1 MLYLIITIFAIGLI
15 LNPLGTLYTV
25 YEARKPGS
33 KYANKDVCRQFH
45 LKMKVA
51 SFVVCGISILLLY
64 LFRDHL

>member
-1 MLYLIITIFAIGLI
+1 MLYLIITIFTIGLI

-33 KYANKDVCRQFH
+33 KYADKDVSRQFR

-51 SFVVCGISILLLY
+51 SFVVFGISILLLY
-64 LFRDHL
+64 IFRDHL

>member
-1 MLYLIITIFAIGLI
+1 MFYVILTIFTIGLI
-15 LNPLGTLYTV
+15 LIPFGTLYTV

-33 KYANKDVCRQFH
+33 KYADKDVCRQFR

-51 SFVVCGISILLLY
+51 SFVVFGISILLLY

>member
-1 MLYLIITIFAIGLI
+1 MLYFIITIFTIGLI
-15 LNPLGTLYTV
+15 LIPFGTLYTV

-33 KYANKDVCRQFH
+33 KYADNDNSQRFRA
-45 LKMKVA
+45 KMNIA

>member
-1 MLYLIITIFAIGLI
+1 MFYVILTIFTIGLI

-51 SFVVCGISILLLY
+51 SFVVFGISILLLY

>member
-1 MLYLIITIFAIGLI
+1 MFYVILTIFTIGLI

-25 YEARKPGS
+25 YEARNPGS
-33 KYANKDVCRQFH
+33 KYANKDVCRQFR

>member
-15 LNPLGTLYTV
+15 LNPLETLYTV

-33 KYANKDVCRQFH
+33 KYADKDVCRQFR
-45 LKMKVA
+45 LKMKIA
-51 SFVVCGISILLLY
+51 SFVVFGISILLLD